1 MSNAEQKNTRRGITV
16 LDGGMGRLLEQLGA
30 PFRLPEWSALALIE
44 APEYVTRAHQI
55 YADSG
60 AQVLTTNTFG
70 LVPHMLGE
78 ARFHRR
84 ARSLAGLAGQLA
96 RSVADQAGAAR
107 PPSAILVAGSLP
119 PLFESYRPD
128 KFIPARADEILTPL
142 IAGLAPWID
151 FWLIETQSSTRE
163 ALTAL
168 NAVRR
173 VSALPVYVAYTL
185 KDEAGR
191 TGPPELR
198 SGEPVADAA
207 AATLRAGAAGILFN
221 CSQPEAM
228 GEAIVAAR
236 RVIDA
241 SATPTVALGVYANA
255 FMPEPPSDEPY
266 AGISRLRDDLSPE
279 NYLKWIRRWVGQGA
293 TMVGGCCGIG
303 PAHIAAIRNAGKDIF
318 PGGVDES

>member
-1 MSNAEQKNTRRGITV
+1 MSNAANKAARDGITI

-78 ARFHRR
+78 ARFRLQ

-96 RSVADQAGAAR
+96 RGAADRAGAAHPLSPVR
-107 PPSAILVAGSLP
+107 VAGSLP
-119 PLFESYRPD
+119 PPFESYRPE
-128 KFIPARADEILTPL
+128 KFIPARAGEILAPL
-142 IAGLAPWID
+142 VTGLAPWID
-151 FWLIETQSSTRE
+151 FWLIETQSSTLE

-168 NAVRR
+168 ETVRR
-173 VSALPVYVAYTL
+173 ASDLPVFVAYTL

-191 TGPPELR
+191 AGPPELR
-198 SGEPVADAA
+198 SGEPVAAAA
-207 AATLRAGAAGILFN
+207 AATLLAGAAGILFN

-236 RVIDA
+236 RIIDA
-241 SATPTVALGVYANA
+241 SATPAAALGVYANA

-266 AGISRLRDDLSPE
+266 AGLSRLRDDLDPD

-293 TMVGGCCGIG
+293 TLVGGCCGIG
-303 PAHIAAIRNAGKDIF
+303 PAHIAAIRDAGPF
-318 PGGVDES
+318 SR